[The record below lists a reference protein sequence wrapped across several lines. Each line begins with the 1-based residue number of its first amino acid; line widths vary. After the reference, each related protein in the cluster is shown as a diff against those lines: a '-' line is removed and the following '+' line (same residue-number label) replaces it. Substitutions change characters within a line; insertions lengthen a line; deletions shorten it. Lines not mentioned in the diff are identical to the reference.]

1 MTHPVPRLLTAAL
14 ASILLVSAASAA
26 FAQTAAA
33 TAPAAAPP
41 PEPVRPIRASK
52 IILVGDSTTQG
63 GSGWG
68 GRFCSDHVVSFVA
81 CINLARGGRS
91 TSNYRAEGSW
101 DIALAEMASTIPSGT
116 RAYVDTYVLIQF
128 GHNDQPGKPGRS
140 TDLATEFPQNL
151 RRYVAEARERGAIP
165 VLVTPLTR
173 RQFVDGKLDNDLEP
187 WAAAVRAVAAE
198 THTPLLDLNA
208 DSSAAVQA
216 MGPSLAAGFAQSPP
230 SPIVA
235 AALLTGT
242 TIAANMG
249 MPVPA
254 APAAAGPSPSSA
266 PAPAQ
271 NNAAVEPMGDAKL
284 SFDYTHLGP
293 TGATFFATM
302 VTRELAIAV
311 PALRR
316 SLIN

>member
-14 ASILLVSAASAA
+14 ASILLASAASAA
-26 FAQTAAA
+26 FAQTAAT
-33 TAPAAAPP
+33 TAPAAAPT

-242 TIAANMG
+242 TIAANTG